1 MEIFTSNK
9 CTPATYALAIIS
21 VFGLQVLDWDPLI
34 VKQSFQDYFQV
45 KLSQRAFNKLQ
56 AGLTMLGT
64 DAFQATI
71 QGFLMCTAACAN
83 KPITQGQ
90 IPFVSLKDACWA
102 FYLYQ
107 QMLGQKLQDVAPQ
120 IDVYIQQLMRLEGIT
135 KLPQFM
141 SCVQLD
147 SSIQQK
153 AQIQLASDI
162 ALFTAYNTRQQ
173 NTVIELQTYVDTLKA
188 QQAAQLQILQKSPR
202 IVKIRYKN
210 S

>member
-90 IPFVSLKDACWA
+90 VPFVSLKDACWA

-107 QMLGQKLQDVAPQ
+107 QLLGQKLQDVAPQ
-120 IDVYIQQLMRLEGIT
+120 IDIYIQQLMRLQGIT

-141 SCVQLD
+141 SCIQLD
-147 SSIQQK
+147 SGVLQK
-153 AQIQLASDI
+153 AQVQLASDQ
-162 ALFTAYNTRQQ
+162 ALFSAYNIRQQ
-173 NTVIELQTYVDTLKA
+173 NTVVQLQSYVDALRR
-188 QQAAQLQILQKSPR
+188 QQVYQLQQLQKSPK

>member
-107 QMLGQKLQDVAPQ
+107 QLLGQKLQDVAPQ
-120 IDVYIQQLMRLEGIT
+120 IDIYIQQLMRLQGIT

-141 SCVQLD
+141 NCIQLD
-147 SSIQQK
+147 SSILQK
-153 AQIQLASDI
+153 AQIQLASDQ
-162 ALFTAYNTRQQ
+162 ALFSSYNIRQQ
-173 NTVIELQTYVDTLKA
+173 NTVVQLQSYVDALR
-188 QQAAQLQILQKSPR
+188 QEQVYQLQQLQKSPK

>member
-34 VKQSFQDYFQV
+34 VKESFQDYFQV

-107 QMLGQKLQDVAPQ
+107 QLLGQKLQDVAPQ
-120 IDVYIQQLMRLEGIT
+120 IDIYIQQLMRLQGIT

-141 SCVQLD
+141 SCIQLD
-147 SSIQQK
+147 SSILQK
-153 AQIQLASDI
+153 AQIQLASDQ
-162 ALFTAYNTRQQ
+162 ALFSSYNIRQQ
-173 NTVIELQTYVDTLKA
+173 NTVVQLQSYVDALR
-188 QQAAQLQILQKSPR
+188 QEQVAQLQELQRSPK

>member
-1 MEIFTSNK
+1 MSIFTSSK

-107 QMLGQKLQDVAPQ
+107 QLLGQKLQDVAPQ
-120 IDVYIQQLMRLEGIT
+120 IDVYIQQLMRLQGIT

-141 SCVQLD
+141 SCIQLD
-147 SSIQQK
+147 TSILQK
-153 AQIQLASDI
+153 AQIQLASDQ
-162 ALFTAYNTRQQ
+162 ALFSAYNIRQQ
-173 NTVIELQTYVDTLKA
+173 NTVVQLQSYVDALK
-188 QQAAQLQILQKSPR
+188 QQQIAQLQELQRSPK

>member
-45 KLSQRAFNKLQ
+45 TLSQRAFNKLQ

-141 SCVQLD
+141 SCIQLD
-147 SSIQQK
+147 SSIQQT
-153 AQIQLASDI
+153 AQIQLSSDI

-173 NTVIELQTYVDTLKA
+173 NTVIELQSYVDALKA
-188 QQAAQLQILQKSPR
+188 QQVAQLQALQKSPR
-202 IVKIRYKN
+202 IVKIHYKN